1 MIILVYIGLLRLTMT
16 FQCNARYFLVTYAQ
30 CGDLDGFAVMDL
42 FSSLGAECIIGRELH
57 EDEGIHLH
65 AFVDFGT
72 KFRGKGNEIF
82 DVEGCHP
89 NIQSVGRTPWKAF
102 DYAIKDGDV
111 ICGGADRPIES
122 SNSGASTYD
131 KWLEISSATTRTEFW
146 ELVFRLDPKAGCC
159 NHTSLAKYADWRF
172 AVDPPSYEHPG
183 GITFVDGDVDGRDEW
198 VRQAELGSDR
208 TGGSHV
214 YIMGLVSG
222 AELMKATEADYAV
235 FDDMRG
241 GFKYWPSFKEWLGCQ
256 AYVTVKVLYREPAL
270 VKWNKPTIY
279 VANSDPREEV
289 GVTDVEIEWLNQNC
303 HFIHVEEPI
312 FRASTPSE

>member
-1 MIILVYIGLLRLTMT
+1 MS

-30 CGDLDGFAVMDL
+30 CGDLDGFSVMEL

-57 EDEGIHLH
+57 EDQGIHLH
-65 AFVDFGT
+65 AFVDFGA
-72 KFRGKGNEIF
+72 KFRGRGSEIF
-82 DVEGCHP
+82 DVEGRHP
-89 NIQSVGRTPWKAF
+89 NIQTVGRTPWKAY

-111 ICGGADRPIES
+111 VCGGAERPIES

-131 KWLEISSATTRTEFW
+131 KWVEISGAETRAEFW

-159 NHTSLAKYADWRF
+159 NHASLAKYADWRF
-172 AVDPPSYEHPG
+172 AVDPPVYEHPG
-183 GITFVDGDVDGRDEW
+183 GVSFINGDIDGRDEW
-198 VRQAELGSDR
+198 VRQAKLGSERD
-208 TGGSHV
+208 GGSHV

-222 AELMKATEADYAV
+222 AELMKAPEADYAV

-303 HFIHVEEPI
+303 HFIHVEESI
-312 FRASTPSE
+312 FRANTT